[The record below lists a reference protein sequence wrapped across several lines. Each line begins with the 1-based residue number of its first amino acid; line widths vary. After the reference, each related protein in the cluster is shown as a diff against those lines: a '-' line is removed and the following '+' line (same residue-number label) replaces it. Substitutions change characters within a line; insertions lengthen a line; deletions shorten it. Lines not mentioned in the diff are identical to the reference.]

1 MSDWKKVCA
10 ADDVGEN
17 EIKEFDVDGTKVA
30 VARSDDA
37 LFVYPLRCP
46 HMDEPLST
54 GMCDG
59 ATVTCSFHLWQW
71 NMKTGEST
79 GEAEVDLLIYP
90 TKVEDGA
97 LLADMSTELTY
108 D

>member
-1 MSDWKKVCA
+1 MSDWKRVCA
-10 ADDVGEN
+10 VEDVAAD

-30 VARSDDA
+30 VTRSGEA

-59 ATVTCSFHLWQW
+59 ETVTCSFHLWQW

-79 GEAEVDLLIYP
+79 GEAEIDLLLYP
-90 TKVEDGA
+90 TKQEDGA
-97 LLADMSTELTY
+97 LYADMATRLSY

>member
-1 MSDWKKVCA
+1 MSDWKRVCA
-10 ADDVGEN
+10 IDDLVDKDL
-17 EIKEFDVDGTKVA
+17 KEFEIDGTKIV
-30 VARSDDA
+30 VTRSGDDV
-37 LFVYPLRCP
+37 FVYPLRCP

-71 NMKTGEST
+71 DLRTGQST
-79 GEAEVDLLIYP
+79 GEAEIDLLIYP
-90 TKVEDGA
+90 TKTEDGA
-97 LLADMSTELTY
+97 LFVDVSKVLSY